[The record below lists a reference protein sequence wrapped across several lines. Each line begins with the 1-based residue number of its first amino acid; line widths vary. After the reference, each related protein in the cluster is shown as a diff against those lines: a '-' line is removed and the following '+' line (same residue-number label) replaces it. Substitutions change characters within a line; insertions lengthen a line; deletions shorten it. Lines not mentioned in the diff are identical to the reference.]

1 MILERKIKE
10 VSRVTEEIRRL
21 VVGSFVSIAKVKD
34 IHLNNALKELDTLI
48 DTKAKEIGR
57 W

>member
-34 IHLNNALKELDTLI
+34 IHLNNALKKLDTLI

>member
-34 IHLNNALKELDTLI
+34 KHLNNALKKLDTLI